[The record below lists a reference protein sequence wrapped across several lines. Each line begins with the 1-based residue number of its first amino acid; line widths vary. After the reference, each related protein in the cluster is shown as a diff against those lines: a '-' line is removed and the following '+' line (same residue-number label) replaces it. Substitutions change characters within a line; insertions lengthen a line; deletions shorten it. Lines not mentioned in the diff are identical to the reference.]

1 MLAHH
6 ATERDLLWPALLQE
20 LPAADAAAEERDLLP
35 LVAAHLPP
43 ARWSAVTRAAR
54 PVLEEREQLLV
65 LGPALED
72 ACPDERARLL
82 AGVGRGTRLVWRPA
96 GRRRHR
102 AAVVRLRGA
111 PPAG

>member
-6 ATERDLLWPALLQE
+6 ATERDLLWPALLAG
-20 LPAADAAAEERDLLP
+20 LATWAPS
-35 LVAAHLPP
+35 P

-54 PVLEEREQLLV
+54 PVLEEREQVLV

-96 GRRRHR
+96 GRRRYR